1 VLELF
6 ILVLFERFTLLD
18 RGLVAFVDGRVFV
31 FLLALVLVLVVL
43 VDVPGVTT
51 RGVVVL

>member
-31 FLLALVLVLVVL
+31 FLLALVLVVL